1 MARTDYPQFAA
12 EIVAAVGGKENIVSV
27 THCMTRLRFVLAD
40 ESIVKDE
47 DVKKVKGVMGV
58 VHGGGQYQIPIGTQV
73 EDLCPEVE
81 KLLRGVDTMAAGK
94 AKAESMRVVSKDS
107 WYNRFFK
114 AISGCIIPSIAPM
127 AAGGIIKGVLT
138 ILTTF
143 GVLASTDGTYM
154 IFYAAADALMYFFPI
169 IIGFSA
175 GKVFGMNPYTAACL
189 GAAMLYPDLAAFV
202 GAETPLTFFGIPVT
216 MLGYQQT
223 ILPIL
228 LAVFVGSKIEK
239 LAKKLIPQVLQL
251 MFVPTVVLCITF
263 PLTLLV
269 VGPVMTAV
277 SNTVAGAVNTLFTMV
292 PVVCGGVLGAFWQLF
307 VMMGIHA
314 AMIPIIMNNI
324 TPLGYCP
331 VNAILGLTVWALAGV
346 SLGYALRRME
356 REGVMPVMEPGDAE
370 ILRENTVDYITFS
383 YYASRC
389 ASADPAVAGKQTSGN
404 VFASV
409 KNPYLKASEWG
420 WQIDPLGLRI
430 TLNALYDRYQKPLFI
445 VENGLGA
452 KDTVEADGSIHDPYR
467 IDYMRAHIRA
477 MADAVAL
484 DGVPLMGYLAWGC
497 IDLVSASTGE
507 MAKRYGMIYV
517 DKQDDGTGTL
527 ARSRKDSF
535 YWYKKVLASNGDDLD

>member
-383 YYASRC
+383 YYSSRC
-389 ASADPAVAGKQTSGN
+389 ASTDPEVTGKQTAGN

-535 YWYKKVLASNGDDLD
+535 YWYKKVIASNGDDLD

>member
-1 MARTDYPQFAA
+1 MARKDYPQFAA

-40 ESIVKDE
+40 ESIVKDDE
-47 DVKKVKGVMGV
+47 VKKINGVMGV

-73 EDLCPEVE
+73 ADLCPEVE
-81 KLLRGVDTMAAGK
+81 KLLGGVDPTAAAK

-143 GVLASTDGTYM
+143 GVLATTDGTYM

-189 GAAMLYPDLAAFV
+189 GAAMLYPNLAAYV

-216 MLGYQQT
+216 MLAYQQT

-269 VGPVMTAV
+269 VGPVMTVV
-277 SNTVAGAVNTLFTMV
+277 SNGVAGAVNGLFSLA
-292 PVVCGGVLGAFWQLF
+292 PVVCGGILGAFWQLF

-314 AMIPIIMNNI
+314 AMIPIIINNL
-324 TPLGYCP
+324 TTLGYCP

-346 SLGYALRRME
+346 SLGYALRVKNKELKATAFGAM
-356 REGVMPVMEPGDAE
+356 
-370 ILRENTVDYITFS
+370 
-383 YYASRC
+383 
-389 ASADPAVAGKQTSGN
+389 ASALCGITEPTIYTVALTNFKRFIAAFIGGGI
-404 VFASV
+404 AGIIGG
-409 KNPYLKASEWG
+409 A
-420 WQIDPLGLRI
+420 LGLKFYTMAGDGLFRI
-430 TLNALYDRYQKPLFI
+430 P
-445 VENGLGA
+445 
-452 KDTVEADGSIHDPYR
+452 
-467 IDYMRAHIRA
+467 
-477 MADAVAL
+477 
-484 DGVPLMGYLAWGC
+484 
-497 IDLVSASTGE
+497 
-507 MAKRYGMIYV
+507 GMINPAGL
-517 DKQDDGTGTL
+517 DI
-527 ARSRKDSF
+527 SF
-535 YWYKKVLASNGDDLD
+535 YGFLLCAAIAFVASGAIAFLVTDPNEGSAA